1 MAGTLLCFVLQML
14 IMKIPNGGSIPL
26 QFGERISVVK
36 MPYFPEYG
44 REVMSDVIRIAIC
57 DGQHVNTEV
66 VFR

>member
-1 MAGTLLCFVLQML
+1 MQGNVNYNIIDEMESN
-14 IMKIPNGGSIPL
+14 MSHPH
-26 QFGERISVVK
+26 K

-44 REVMSDVIRIAIC
+44 REVMSDVVRIAIY